1 MKLLF
6 PLIALLV
13 IAADQFTK
21 AWMQSTLSLGHS
33 EPLIGPLRLTLVHNR
48 GIAFG
53 LPVAQGFVFLAV
65 VLVLVLLL
73 LLYRSRMLRGAAG
86 YTALGLLVGGAIG
99 NNLIDRLRFGY
110 VVDFIDFGF
119 WPVFNIADSAV
130 TCGVILLAYSL
141 LTTAGK
147 PSKPTKS

>member
-13 IAADQFTK
+13 LAADQLTK
-21 AWMQSTLSLGHS
+21 AWMQSTLSLGYS
-33 EPLIGPLRLTLVHNR
+33 ESLLGPLRLTLVHNR

-53 LPVAQGFVFLAV
+53 LPVAQGFVSLAV
-65 VLVLVLLL
+65 VLVLVVLL

-86 YTALGLLVGGAIG
+86 YAALGLLVGGAIG
-99 NNLIDRLRFGY
+99 NLIDRLRFGH

-119 WPVFNIADSAV
+119 WPVFNVADSAV

-147 PSKPTKS
+147 PSRPTKS